1 MNTARRIELAELTS
15 RFRDAAPPRLWNV
28 LTDDYFDG
36 RMIPGSRRVPLD
48 TVYRTARQEGFPV
61 DDEVIVYCSGPTCP
75 QSGLAGE
82 KLAAAGYRNVRVF
95 EGGLEAWGADGRP
108 FETLTEAQGAPA
120 PETVAASR

>member
-1 MNTARRIELAELTS
+1 MSTARRIDLAELTH
-15 RFRDAAPPRLWNV
+15 RFQDAVPPRLWNV

-48 TVYRTARQEGFPV
+48 TVYRTARQEGIPV

-95 EGGLEAWGADGRP
+95 EGGLEAWAADGRAV
-108 FETLTEAQGAPA
+108 ETLAQAPGAAPA
-120 PETVAASR
+120 AAGAAGR